1 MRKILSLV
9 LVLLA
14 VLALPGARAEQ
25 AGWQNILLLGG
36 DARDMEKYDRSD
48 AMIIL
53 SVNRDEGRVKMTSVM
68 RDTWVDYPG
77 LDFSGKINAATVYGG
92 AELAVAT
99 VNRCFGTDIEDY
111 VIINMEDLVT
121 IIDLLGGI
129 DLEITEAERE
139 QINVNARNY
148 TGAAYS
154 GETSI
159 DEAGQVHLNGLLAMS
174 YCRIRIIDSDFERVM
189 RQQRVLL
196 AMADRAQNME
206 IGELAEAG
214 GDIARAVQ
222 TSLDDEQLEE
232 LAMAL
237 MVMDVEEVER
247 FRLPVDGTFESGMSG
262 GVWRIDTDF
271 EQNRELLREFIF
283 G

>member
-1 MRKILSLV
+1 MRKILSLAI
-9 LVLLA
+9 VLLMLMP
-14 VLALPGARAEQ
+14 VGARAEQ

-53 SVNRDEGRVKMTSVM
+53 SVNRDEGRVKMTSIM
-68 RDTWVDYPG
+68 RDTWVSFPG
-77 LDFSGKINAATVYGG
+77 LNTTGKINAATVYGG

-99 VNRCFGTDIEDY
+99 VNRCFGADIEDY
-111 VIINMEDLVT
+111 IIINMEDMVT

-129 DLEITEAERE
+129 DIEITEAERR
-139 QINVNARNY
+139 QINSYAKGY
-148 TGAAYS
+148 TGAPYTGA
-154 GETSI
+154 TSI
-159 DEAGQVHLNGLLAMS
+159 DASGPVHLNGLLAMS
-174 YCRIRIIDSDFERVM
+174 YCRIRYIDSDFKRVM

-214 GDIARAVQ
+214 SDIIRAVQ
-222 TSLDDEQLEE
+222 TSLDDAALEE

-237 MVMDVEEVER
+237 MVMDAGEVEQ
-247 FRLPVDGTFESGMSG
+247 FRIPADGTFEAGMSG
-262 GVWRIDTDF
+262 SVWRIVPDF
-271 EQNRELLREFIF
+271 EQNRALLREFIY